1 MQPKVSRGNA
11 TLVWNDTD
19 CCEVGG
25 RGRFLTV
32 YTREILV
39 LKLRRGTSALPAL
52 HEFKARHL
60 FSHPN
65 RFRAV
70 DVAVA
75 PHAHLALSTI
85 QTAAGAGGGLSP
97 LVHCELDSAFEGP
110 IEVALDRRLFA
121 FVTQVCCT
129 AAAPRCCASPAWLW
143 GNLMKVDEKKGMGL
157 GIRSLCELEGE
168 QSVRDGQSAAVTR
181 CSGLRQPEI

>member
-1 MQPKVSRGNA
+1 M
-11 TLVWNDTD
+11 
-19 CCEVGG
+19 
-25 RGRFLTV
+25 

-85 QTAAGAGGGLSP
+85 QTAAGAGACGAGGGLSP

-121 FVTQVCCT
+121 FVTQVCCK
-129 AAAPRCCASPAWLW
+129 AA
-143 GNLMKVDEKKGMGL
+143 GNSCRHE
-157 GIRSLCELEGE
+157 
-168 QSVRDGQSAAVTR
+168 
-181 CSGLRQPEI
+181 

>member
-1 MQPKVSRGNA
+1 M
-11 TLVWNDTD
+11 
-19 CCEVGG
+19 
-25 RGRFLTV
+25 
-32 YTREILV
+32 

-85 QTAAGAGGGLSP
+85 QTAAGAGIGGAGGGLSP
-97 LVHCELDSAFEGP
+97 LVHCELDSDFEAP

-121 FVTQVCCT
+121 FVTQV
-129 AAAPRCCASPAWLW
+129 
-143 GNLMKVDEKKGMGL
+143 
-157 GIRSLCELEGE
+157 
-168 QSVRDGQSAAVTR
+168 
-181 CSGLRQPEI
+181 